1 MATEAIS
8 PVAEFA
14 ITSAMPNDSNSFQF
28 IHLKKP
34 GQGAMPKVAM
44 NSGSA
49 DRASVRQAATLR
61 ASAREYGRGDHETG
75 STELGD
81 VGDTRPVLI
90 GMPTL
95 AVNGQSQLDSSHT
108 RFPAA
113 SQVAHRSR
121 ARVSLD
127 SLMCQVSPDCS
138 NPVDARR
145 ICVPGFSASSMTGV
159 SSTLLNDVTDLLK
172 QIASPDHRILWIS

>member
-1 MATEAIS
+1 MAKA
-8 PVAEFA
+8 
-14 ITSAMPNDSNSFQF
+14 N
-28 IHLKKP
+28 L
-34 GQGAMPKVAM
+34 
-44 NSGSA
+44 
-49 DRASVRQAATLR
+49 
-61 ASAREYGRGDHETG
+61 
-75 STELGD
+75 
-81 VGDTRPVLI
+81 TRH
-90 GMPTL
+90 TL
-95 AVNGQSQLDSSHT
+95 AFQRRRKLRIG
-108 RFPAA
+108 P
-113 SQVAHRSR
+113 R